1 METGYYWVLL
11 RKDVPPKPEIMHFDG
26 TLWNSTYTNN
36 EQAVFTTGEVQVLSG
51 PMKPHADR
59 T

>member
-26 TLWNSTYTNN
+26 TLWNSTDTTD

-51 PMKPHADR
+51 PMESSC
-59 T
+59 